1 MEDDDHNIVARLQ
14 KSEKE
19 KQEIL
24 RKNEEE
30 KRVVA
35 DQIRE
40 RNEEVDLMKRHCVY
54 IENKMKKS
62 NEEKEL
68 AVKAVN
74 DLNGQLYKQMQM
86 AKDGVVADFVVQLER
101 ENLEMRHE
109 NAELKKKTETVES
122 TLEENIPLK
131 NRWRN

>member
-1 MEDDDHNIVARLQ
+1 
-14 KSEKE
+14 
-19 KQEIL
+19 
-24 RKNEEE
+24 
-30 KRVVA
+30 
-35 DQIRE
+35 
-40 RNEEVDLMKRHCVY
+40 
-54 IENKMKKS
+54 MKKS

-74 DLNGQLYKQMQM
+74 DLNGQLYKQMQI
-86 AKDGVVADFVVQLER
+86 AKDGVVADFVVELER